1 MNKPRLALLL
11 PLVLVLAAAA
21 FRWAKLSGL
30 VTIPALENFSP
41 WMAIAFTGTLVFSRR
56 VPFLI
61 IPLLLVA
68 IDLAASGFQA
78 VMHVEALAVYGSFA
92 LAAWVASRYRGQ
104 IGILAS
110 ILGVLGCAIAFYLVT
125 NTVSWFSDPAY
136 AKNISGWLQALT
148 TGIPGLPPTFWF
160 LRNSLLSDLSFSIL
174 LLAAH
179 NSEAALRRA
188 PRIPLLRPIAA

>member
-1 MNKPRLALLL
+1 MTKPRLAFLL
-11 PLVLVLAAAA
+11 PLVLILAAAA

-41 WMAIAFTGTLVFSRR
+41 CMAIAFTGTLVFSRR

-78 VMHVEALAVYGSFA
+78 VMHVEALAVYGLFA

-104 IGILAS
+104 IGILGS
-110 ILGVLGCAIAFYLVT
+110 ILGVMGCSIAFYLVT

-148 TGIPGLPPTFWF
+148 TGTPGLPPTFWF

-188 PRIPLLRPIAA
+188 PRIPLLSPVAA

>member
-1 MNKPRLALLL
+1 MTKPRLALLL
-11 PLVLVLAAAA
+11 PLVLILAAAA

-41 WMAIAFTGTLVFSRR
+41 WMAIAFTGTLIFSRR

-78 VMHVEALAVYGSFA
+78 VMHVEALAVYGLFA

-104 IGILAS
+104 IGILGS
-110 ILGVLGCAIAFYLVT
+110 IFGVMGCAIAFYLVT

-188 PRIPLLRPIAA
+188 PRIPLLSPVAA